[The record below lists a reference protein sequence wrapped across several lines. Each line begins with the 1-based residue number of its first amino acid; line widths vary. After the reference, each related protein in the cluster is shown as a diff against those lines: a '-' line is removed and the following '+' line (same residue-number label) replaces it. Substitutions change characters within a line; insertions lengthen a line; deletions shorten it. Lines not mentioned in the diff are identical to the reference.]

1 MAAPNSETFRWS
13 NHESSAPP
21 TETGAIRSQIAAG
34 VVDENALTDGVFFA
48 RHPHRQRRP
57 IAARERR
64 LAAEWLR
71 IRVRL
76 VRPALAAFRAGSPTT
91 PSPSPS
97 TGPTPGP
104 GVALGTLICQVPGR
118 KPFEYRFTADD
129 LVTTARFLVGEA
141 GGRDNAENR
150 GTLWAMLN
158 RYAFFRN
165 QVPGWGSFGGF
176 LAQYSQTLQPYLRHW
191 ASAKDFVAKCNST
204 FDNPGC
210 QFKPTRSETYPGTQ
224 VPMGQLKNFLA
235 LQATPWARLPEAARR
250 LALQTLTGQ
259 IPSPVGNATEV
270 ADTKVYYQRAN
281 GRAPTRAEW
290 EDYTRRFAAGKN
302 WDWRPQQ
309 VPYDQFGHN
318 ALFVTTQAR
327 SFPEGA
333 TRIVAPSAAPV
344 PAPTLP
350 PSPVPSPTPSP
361 SPPSTQ
367 PPRVT
372 GPYDGKT
379 PAPGTT
385 ETRRSFPTNPP
396 LHSEPGQRSPTLY
409 DNVINQFAADNNPRY
424 AHQNGSTYC
433 NIFAWDV
440 TRAMGAEIPHWV
452 DASGNPTVLKGNELN
467 ANAVNEWLHQ
477 HGARFGWRKTT
488 LSDAVDQ
495 ANQGCPV
502 VASWNNGGGIGH
514 IAVIRPGIAT
524 AAEGPWMA
532 QAGAT
537 NANYIRMYK
546 VWKKSANVEP
556 WVHA

>member
-1 MAAPNSETFRWS
+1 MAAPAASPNSEIFRWS

-21 TETGAIRSQIAAG
+21 TEWAQIQSQIAAG
-34 VVDENALTDGVFFA
+34 VVDENALTDGIFFA
-48 RHPHRQRRP
+48 RHPGRQHRP

-71 IRVRL
+71 IRDRL
-76 VRPALAAFRAGSPTT
+76 VRPALSASRAGTTPTPTSTPTT
-91 PSPSPS
+91 E
-97 TGPTPGP
+97 TDP
-104 GVALGTLICQVPGR
+104 GVALGTLTCQVPGR
-118 KPFEYRFTADD
+118 KPFQYRFTADD

-210 QFKPTRSETYPGTQ
+210 QFKPTRPLTYPGTQ
-224 VPMGQLKNFLA
+224 VPMGQLKSFLA

-259 IPSPVGNATEV
+259 IPNPVGNATEV
-270 ADTKVYYQRAN
+270 ADTKVYFQRAN
-281 GRAPTRAEW
+281 RRAPTRAEW

-344 PAPTLP
+344 PAPTP
-350 PSPVPSPTPSP
+350 APVPSTT
-361 SPPSTQ
+361 PSTQ
-367 PPRVT
+367 PPRAT

-396 LHSEPGQRSPTLY
+396 LHGEPGQRSPALY
-409 DNVINQFAADNNPRY
+409 DNVINQFAAGNNPRY

-452 DASGNPTVLKGNELN
+452 DPSGNPTILKGNELN

>member
-1 MAAPNSETFRWS
+1 MPSGVLRGRVREPSEGARQNETSSAAP
-13 NHESSAPP
+13 
-21 TETGAIRSQIAAG
+21 TEAAQIRSQIAAG
-34 VVDENALTDGVFFA
+34 VRDESSLTDGVFFA
-48 RHPHRQRRP
+48 RHPERDHRP
-57 IAARERR
+57 IARRERP

-71 IRVRL
+71 IRDRL
-76 VRPALAAFRAGSPTT
+76 VRPALAAGTGSPPPTT
-91 PSPSPS
+91 V
-97 TGPTPGP
+97 P
-104 GVALGTLICQVPGR
+104 GVALGTLTCQIPGR
-118 KPFEYRFTADD
+118 QPFQYRFTAED
-129 LVTTARFLVGEA
+129 LATTARFLVGEA
-141 GGRDNAENR
+141 GGVDNAENR

-176 LAQYSQTLQPYLRHW
+176 LAQYSQTLQPYLRSW

-210 QFKPTRSETYPGTQ
+210 QFQPTRSQKYPGTQ
-224 VPMGQLKNFLA
+224 VPMGQLKSFLE
-235 LQATPWARLPEAARR
+235 LQATPWARLPAAARQ
-250 LALQTLTGQ
+250 LALQTLTGR
-259 IPSPVGNATEV
+259 IPNPVGNATEV
-270 ADTKVYYQRAN
+270 ADTKVYFQRAN
-281 GRAPTRAEW
+281 RRAPTRAEW

-333 TRIVAPSAAPV
+333 TRIMAPAAT
-344 PAPTLP
+344 PAPP
-350 PSPVPSPTPSP
+350 PTPVPSPTPV
-361 SPPSTQ
+361 PPSTQ
-367 PPRVT
+367 PPRAT
-372 GPYDGKT
+372 GPYDGGT
-379 PAPGTT
+379 PAPGTV

-396 LHSEPGQRSPTLY
+396 LHSEAGQRSPTLY
-409 DNVINQFAADNNPRY
+409 DNVINQFAAGNNPRY

-452 DASGNPTVLKGNELN
+452 DTSGNPTMLKGNELN
-467 ANAVNEWLHQ
+467 ANAVNEWLHK
-477 HGARFGWRKTT
+477 HGARFGWRMTT

-502 VASWNNGGGIGH
+502 VASWGNAGGIGH
-514 IAVIRPGIAT
+514 IAMIRPGIAT

-546 VWKKSANVEP
+546 VFRKSAKVEP

>member
-1 MAAPNSETFRWS
+1 VPL
-13 NHESSAPP
+13 
-21 TETGAIRSQIAAG
+21 G
-34 VVDENALTDGVFFA
+34 ALT
-48 RHPHRQRRP
+48 
-57 IAARERR
+57 
-64 LAAEWLR
+64 
-71 IRVRL
+71 
-76 VRPALAAFRAGSPTT
+76 
-91 PSPSPS
+91 
-97 TGPTPGP
+97 
-104 GVALGTLICQVPGR
+104 CQIPGR
-118 KPFEYRFTADD
+118 KPFQYRFTADD

-176 LAQYSQTLQPYLRHW
+176 LAQYSQTLQPYLRYW

-210 QFKPTRSETYPGTQ
+210 QFQPTRSQTYPGTQ
-224 VPMGQLKNFLA
+224 VPMGQLKSFLA
-235 LQATPWARLPEAARR
+235 LQATPWARLPEAARH

-259 IPSPVGNATEV
+259 IPNPIGNATEV
-270 ADTKVYYQRAN
+270 ADTKVYFQRAN
-281 GRAPTRAEW
+281 GRPPTRAEW

-302 WDWRPQQ
+302 WEWRPQQ

-327 SFPEGA
+327 KFPEGA
-333 TRIVAPSAAPV
+333 TRIVTPAATPAQPSAPLPAPV
-344 PAPTLP
+344 PAPTPAP
-350 PSPVPSPTPSP
+350 PSMK
-361 SPPSTQ
+361 
-367 PPRVT
+367 PPRAT
-372 GPYDGKT
+372 GSYDGNT

-409 DNVINQFAADNNPRY
+409 DNVINQFAAGNNPRY
-424 AHQNGSTYC
+424 AHRNGSTYC

-452 DASGNPTVLKGNELN
+452 DASGNPTMLKGNELN
-467 ANAVNEWLHQ
+467 ANAVNEWLHK
-477 HGARFGWRKTT
+477 HGARFGWRKST

-502 VASWNNGGGIGH
+502 VASWANAGGIGH

-537 NANYIRMYK
+537 NANYIRMYM